1 MVASMIKLPF
11 NNMFKEFISTEK
23 DSLLENFIDGI
34 YEFYDNYCLCGNVNN
49 KNDIILSQE
58 DCVGVPIT
66 TLICKICGLI
76 RINKCLNNKSLSNF
90 YKNYYNTLYYKTDKV
105 NDKLFEEEISENSR
119 SYKLFSLVNKK
130 GLLNDIINV
139 FEIGCS
145 AGWNLYPYHIRGKYA
160 SGCDYRADYIRH
172 GISRGLNLYEGELDT
187 GRTQYESQ
195 DLVILSHVLEHIAK
209 PIEFLIEVIKL
220 ININKYLI
228 VEIPSVL
235 SNKQSSLVTTFHLPH
250 IYTYNENYL
259 FFLFKALK
267 LEVLY
272 HDNESVFILRKPT
285 SWLPPSVQSVINIIQ
300 SDKLVNDSDHIIA
313 HLKKLYIK
321 ARIKISVIKLLELFR
336 IKKFIKN
343 IFKYK
348 R

>member
-1 MVASMIKLPF
+1 MISSMIKLPF
-11 NNMFKEFISTEK
+11 NNMFLEFISPEK
-23 DSLLENFIDGI
+23 DSLLKMFNDGI
-34 YEFYDNYCLCGNVNN
+34 YEFYDNYCLCGNVDN
-49 KNDIILSQE
+49 KNDIILSHK
-58 DCVGVPIT
+58 DCIGIPIT

-90 YKNYYNTLYYKTDKV
+90 YKKYYSILYYKTDKL

-130 GLLNDIINV
+130 GLLNDINNV

-145 AGWNLYPYHIRGKYA
+145 AGWNLYPYHIRGKYT
-160 SGCDYRADYIRH
+160 SGCDYRADYICH
-172 GISRGLNLYEGELDT
+172 GISKGMNLYEGELDT

-235 SNKQSSLVTTFHLPH
+235 SNKESTLVTTFHLPH
-250 IYTYNENYL
+250 IYTYNENFL
-259 FFLFKALK
+259 IFLFKALK

-272 HDNESVFILRKPT
+272 HDYESVFILRKPN
-285 SWLPPSVQSVINIIQ
+285 SWSPLSVQGVINNMP
-300 SDKLVNDSDHIIA
+300 SDQLVNDSDYIIN
-313 HLKKLYIK
+313 HLKTYYIK
-321 ARIKISVIKLLELFR
+321 AKFKIIVIKLLELFR
-336 IKKFIKN
+336 IKKLIKYL
-343 IFKYK
+343 FKY
-348 R
+348 

>member
-1 MVASMIKLPF
+1 MMFSPMIKLPF
-11 NNMFKEFISTEK
+11 NNMFKEFISPEK
-23 DSLLENFIDGI
+23 DSLLKNFNYGI

-49 KNDIILSQE
+49 KNDIILSQK
-58 DCVGVPIT
+58 DCIGVHIT
-66 TLICKICGLI
+66 TLICKLCGLI
-76 RINKCLNNKSLSNF
+76 RINKCLNKKSLSNF
-90 YKNYYNTLYYKTDKV
+90 YKNFYNILYYKTDKLS
-105 NDKLFEEEISENSR
+105 DKLFEEEISESSR

-160 SGCDYRADYIRH
+160 SGCDYRADYIYH
-172 GISRGLNLYEGELDT
+172 GISKGMNLYEGKLDT

-235 SNKQSSLVTTFHLPH
+235 SNKESTLVTTFHLPH
-250 IYTYNENYL
+250 IYTYNENFL
-259 FFLFKALK
+259 IFLFKALK
-267 LEVLY
+267 LE
-272 HDNESVFILRKPT
+272 
-285 SWLPPSVQSVINIIQ
+285 
-300 SDKLVNDSDHIIA
+300 
-313 HLKKLYIK
+313 
-321 ARIKISVIKLLELFR
+321 
-336 IKKFIKN
+336 
-343 IFKYK
+343 
-348 R
+348 

>member
-1 MVASMIKLPF
+1 MIVKSMIKLPF
-11 NNMFKEFISTEK
+11 NNMFKEFISPEK
-23 DSLLENFIDGI
+23 DSLLKNFNDGI

-49 KNDIILSQE
+49 KNDIILSQK
-58 DCVGVPIT
+58 DCIGVPIT
-66 TLICKICGLI
+66 TLICKLCGLI
-76 RINKCLNNKSLSNF
+76 RINKCLNNKSLSDF
-90 YKNYYNTLYYKTDKV
+90 YKNYYNILYYKTDKV
-105 NDKLFEEEISENSR
+105 NDKLFEEEISKNSR

-145 AGWNLYPYHIRGKYA
+145 AGWNLYPYHIRGKYV
-160 SGCDYRADYIRH
+160 SGCDYRADYIYH
-172 GISRGLNLYEGELDT
+172 GISKGMNLYEGELDT

-235 SNKQSSLVTTFHLPH
+235 SNKESTLVTTFHLPH

-259 FFLFKALK
+259 IFLFKALK

-272 HDNESVFILRKPT
+272 HDYESVFILRKPT
-285 SWLPPSVQSVINIIQ
+285 SWSPPLVQAVINNIP
-300 SDKLVNDSDHIIA
+300 SDQLANDSDCIIN
-313 HLKKLYIK
+313 HLKKFYIK
-321 ARIKISVIKLLELFR
+321 AKLKIIVIMVLELFM
-336 IKKFIKN
+336 IKKLVKY
-343 IFKYK
+343 IFKY
-348 R
+348 

>member
-1 MVASMIKLPF
+1 MMVSSMIKLPF
-11 NNMFKEFISTEK
+11 NNMFKEFIGPEK
-23 DSLLENFIDGI
+23 DSLLKKFNDGI

-49 KNDIILSQE
+49 GNDTILSQM
-58 DCVGVPIT
+58 DCIGVPIT
-66 TLICKICGLI
+66 TLICKLCGLI

-90 YKNYYNTLYYKTDKV
+90 YKNYYNILYYKTDKV

-119 SYKLFSLVNKK
+119 SNMLFSLVNNK

-145 AGWNLYPYHIRGKYA
+145 AGWNLYPYHIRGKYV
-160 SGCDYRADYIRH
+160 SGCDYGADYISH
-172 GISRGLNLYEGELDT
+172 GISKGMNLYVGELDT
-187 GRTQYESQ
+187 GRTQYESK
-195 DLVILSHVLEHIAK
+195 DLVILCHVLEHIAK

-235 SNKQSSLVTTFHLPH
+235 SNKQSTLVTTFHLPH

-259 FFLFKALK
+259 IFLFKALK

-285 SWLPPSVQSVINIIQ
+285 SWLPPSVQSVINNIQ
-300 SDKLVNDSDHIIA
+300 SDHLVNDSDHIIA
-313 HLKKLYIK
+313 HLKKFYIK
-321 ARIKISVIKLLELFR
+321 ARIKISVIKLLNLFM
-336 IKKFIKN
+336 IKKLVKKL
-343 IFKYK
+343 FKY
-348 R
+348 

>member
-11 NNMFKEFISTEK
+11 NNMFKEFISPEK
-23 DSLLENFIDGI
+23 DSLLKMFNDGI

-49 KNDIILSQE
+49 KNDIILSQK
-58 DCVGVPIT
+58 DCIGVPIT
-66 TLICKICGLI
+66 TLICKLCGLI

-90 YKNYYNTLYYKTDKV
+90 YKNYYNILYYKTDKV
-105 NDKLFEEEISENSR
+105 NDKLFEEEISEKSR

-160 SGCDYRADYIRH
+160 SGCDYRADYIYH
-172 GISRGLNLYEGELDT
+172 GISKGMNLYEGELDT

-235 SNKQSSLVTTFHLPH
+235 SNKESTLLTTFHLPH
-250 IYTYNENYL
+250 IYTYNENFL
-259 FFLFKALK
+259 IFLFKALK

-272 HDNESVFILRKPT
+272 HDYESVFILRKPT
-285 SWLPPSVQSVINIIQ
+285 SWSPPLVQAVINNIP
-300 SDKLVNDSDHIIA
+300 SDQLANDSDFIIN
-313 HLKKLYIK
+313 HLKKFYIK
-321 ARIKISVIKLLELFR
+321 AKLKIIVIMVLELFM
-336 IKKFIKN
+336 IKKLVKYF
-343 IFKYK
+343 FKY
-348 R
+348 